1 LAAGRPSP
9 PRYYARGNAHRQATR
24 ATPQNRYWIGD
35 NHLAVISFTP
45 AERRTNARYAVF
57 AGFLGWTFDAF
68 DFFVLVFTVSAI
80 SKEFGRSIPAIALT
94 ITASLV
100 TRPVGAFIF
109 GLLADRQGRRVALM
123 ANIVFFSAMEIGSGL
138 ARSYA
143 VFFILRLL
151 YGVGMGGNWG
161 VGASLATESAPAK
174 WRGFVSGLFHQGYSV
189 GNLIAALAY
198 YTIYPYWGWR
208 PMFFVGVIPAIL
220 TLFLCLKIK
229 EPEAWQEARTDWAT
243 YRGAIFGNSRLFLY
257 LVILMAMMN
266 FISHGTQD
274 LYPTFLQRQ
283 RHFTVNATSLAT
295 AISMIGAIV
304 GSLLFGYFSDRRGR
318 RVSMV
323 TAVLLGVAVIP
334 LWILALNEPVIM
346 VGAFLMQMM
355 VQGAWGVIPA
365 QLNELSPPQLRGFFP
380 GFAYQIGVLIASSVA
395 WIEAI
400 LAEHLSYA
408 TSMGT
413 LAAVVLLIGAAVIW
427 AGPEA
432 KGVSFLKRENG
443 ER

>member
-1 LAAGRPSP
+1 ML
-9 PRYYARGNAHRQATR
+9 
-24 ATPQNRYWIGD
+24 
-35 NHLAVISFTP
+35 
-45 AERRTNARYAVF
+45 VF
-57 AGFLGWTFDAF
+57 A
-68 DFFVLVFTVSAI
+68 VSAI

-100 TRPVGAFIF
+100 TGPVGAFIF

-123 ANIVFFSAMEIGSGL
+123 ANIVFFSAMEVGSGL

-161 VGASLATESAPAK
+161 VDASLAMESVPAK

-198 YTIYPYWGWR
+198 YTIFPIWGWR
-208 PMFFVGVIPAIL
+208 PMFFVGAIPAVL

-229 EPEAWQEARTDWAT
+229 EPEAWQEARTDWGT
-243 YRGAIFGNSRLFLY
+243 YRGAIFKNSRLFLY
-257 LVILMAMMN
+257 LIGLMAMMN

-283 RHFTVNATSLAT
+283 RHFTVDATALAT
-295 AISMIGAIV
+295 AISMVGAVV

-323 TAVLLGVAVIP
+323 TAVLLAVAVIP
-334 LWILALNEPVIM
+334 LWILALNKPVIL

-380 GFAYQIGVLIASSVA
+380 GFAYQIGVLIASSIA
-395 WIEAI
+395 YIEAL
-400 LAEHLSYA
+400 LAEHFSYA

-413 LAAVVLLIGAAVIW
+413 LAAVVLLTGAAVIW

-443 ER
+443 AG

>member
-1 LAAGRPSP
+1 
-9 PRYYARGNAHRQATR
+9 
-24 ATPQNRYWIGD
+24 
-35 NHLAVISFTP
+35 VIFTP
-45 AERRTNARYAVF
+45 AQLRTNARYAVL

-80 SKEFGRSIPAIALT
+80 SKEFGRSIPAVALT
-94 ITASLV
+94 ITASLA

-123 ANIVFFSAMEIGSGL
+123 ANILFFSAMEVGSGL

-161 VGASLATESAPAK
+161 VGASLAMESVPAK

-189 GNLIAALAY
+189 GNLLAAIAY
-198 YTIYPYWGWR
+198 YTVFPYWGWR
-208 PMFFVGVIPAIL
+208 PMFFVGAIPAIL
-220 TLFLCLKIK
+220 TLFLCIKIK
-229 EPEAWQEARTDWAT
+229 EPEAWHEVRTDWAT
-243 YRGAIFGNSRLFLY
+243 YRAAVFKNSRLFLY
-257 LVILMAMMN
+257 LIGLMAMMN

-283 RHFTVNATSLAT
+283 RHFTVNATALAT
-295 AISMIGAIV
+295 AISMVGAIV
-304 GSLLFGYFSDRRGR
+304 GSLLFGYFYDRRGR

-323 TAVLLGVAVIP
+323 TAVLLAVAMIP
-334 LWILALNEPVIM
+334 LWILALNKPVILI
-346 VGAFLMQMM
+346 GAFLMQMM

-395 WIEAI
+395 YIEAV
-400 LAEHLSYA
+400 LAEHFSYA
-408 TSMGT
+408 TSMGS

-432 KGVSFLKRENG
+432 KGVSFLKREHPAQG
-443 ER
+443 S

>member
-1 LAAGRPSP
+1 M
-9 PRYYARGNAHRQATR
+9 
-24 ATPQNRYWIGD
+24 ATPQRTA
-35 NHLAVISFTP
+35 LSTP
-45 AERRTNARYAVF
+45 AEQRTNARYAVL

-80 SKEFGRSIPAIALT
+80 SKEFGRSIPAVALT
-94 ITASLV
+94 ITASLA
-100 TRPVGAFIF
+100 TRPIGAFIF
-109 GLLADRQGRRVALM
+109 GLLADRRGRRVALM
-123 ANIVFFSAMEIGSGL
+123 ANILFFSAMEVGSGL
-138 ARSYA
+138 ARSYT

-161 VGASLATESAPAK
+161 VGASLATESAPPK
-174 WRGFVSGLFHQGYSV
+174 WRGFVSGLFHQGYSA

-198 YTIYPYWGWR
+198 YTIFPTWGWR
-208 PMFFVGVIPAIL
+208 PMFFVGAIPAIL
-220 TLFLCLKIK
+220 TLVLCLKIK
-229 EPEAWQEARTDWAT
+229 EPEAWHEARTDWAT
-243 YRGAIFGNSRLFLY
+243 YRGAVFSNSRLFFY
-257 LVILMAMMN
+257 LVALMAMMN

-283 RHFTVNATSLAT
+283 RHFTVNATALAT
-295 AISMIGAIV
+295 AISMVGAIA

-323 TAVLLGVAVIP
+323 TALLVGVAVIP
-334 LWILALNEPVIM
+334 LWILALNKPVIL

-395 WIEAI
+395 WVEAV
-400 LAEHLSYA
+400 LAEHFSYA
-408 TSMGT
+408 ASMGM

-432 KGVSFLKRENG
+432 RGVSFVKGAEPPPRSAAQQIG
-443 ER
+443 GT

>member
-1 LAAGRPSP
+1 VV
-9 PRYYARGNAHRQATR
+9 T
-24 ATPQNRYWIGD
+24 
-35 NHLAVISFTP
+35 SFTP
-45 AERRTNARYAVF
+45 AQQRTNARYAVL

-68 DFFVLVFTVSAI
+68 DFFVLVFAVSAI
-80 SKEFGRSIPAIALT
+80 SKEFGRSIPAVALT
-94 ITASLV
+94 ITASLA

-109 GLLADRQGRRVALM
+109 GLLADRRGRRVALM
-123 ANIVFFSAMEIGSGL
+123 ANIAFFSAMEVGSGL
-138 ARSYA
+138 ARSYV

-161 VGASLATESAPAK
+161 VGASLAMESVPAK

-189 GNLIAALAY
+189 GNLVAALAY
-198 YTIYPYWGWR
+198 YTIFPIWGWR
-208 PMFFVGVIPAIL
+208 PMFFVGAIPAVL
-220 TLFLCLKIK
+220 TLFLCLKIR
-229 EPEAWQEARTDWAT
+229 EPEAWHEARTDWGT
-243 YRGAIFGNSRLFLY
+243 YRGAIFRNSRLFLY
-257 LVILMAMMN
+257 LIGLMAMMN
-266 FISHGTQD
+266 FVSHGTQD

-283 RHFTVNATSLAT
+283 RHFTVDATALAT
-295 AISMIGAIV
+295 AISMVGAVV

-334 LWILALNEPVIM
+334 LWILALNKPVIL

-380 GFAYQIGVLIASSVA
+380 GFAYQIGVLIASSIA
-395 WIEAI
+395 YIEAL
-400 LAEHLSYA
+400 LAEHFSYA

-413 LAAVVLLIGAAVIW
+413 LAAVVLLICAAVIW

-432 KGVSFLKRENG
+432 KGVSFLKRDHG
-443 ER
+443 AR

>member
-1 LAAGRPSP
+1 MRDLFFGQRCE
-9 PRYYARGNAHRQATR
+9 
-24 ATPQNRYWIGD
+24 QNIREFGD
-35 NHLAVISFTP
+35 NHLAVTSFTP
-45 AERRTNARYAVF
+45 TEQRTNARYAVV

-80 SKEFGRSIPAIALT
+80 SKDFGRSIPAVALT
-94 ITASLV
+94 ITASLA

-123 ANIVFFSAMEIGSGL
+123 ANILFFSVMEVGSGL

-161 VGASLATESAPAK
+161 VGASLAMESVPAK

-198 YTIYPYWGWR
+198 YTIFPSWGWR
-208 PMFFVGVIPAIL
+208 PMFFIGAIPAVL

-229 EPEAWQEARTDWAT
+229 EPEAWHEARTDWAT
-243 YRGAIFGNSRLFLY
+243 YRSAIFRNSRLFLY
-257 LVILMAMMN
+257 LVGLMAMMN

-283 RHFTVNATSLAT
+283 RHFTVDATALAT
-295 AISMIGAIV
+295 AISMVGAVV

-323 TAVLLGVAVIP
+323 TAVLLGLAVIP
-334 LWILALNEPVIM
+334 LWILAVNKPVILI
-346 VGAFLMQMM
+346 GAFLMQMM

-380 GFAYQIGVLIASSVA
+380 GFAYQIGVLIASSIA
-395 WIEAI
+395 YIEAV
-400 LAEHLSYA
+400 LAEHFSYA

-413 LAAVVLLIGAAVIW
+413 LAAVVLLIGAGVIW

-432 KGVSFLKRENG
+432 KGVSFLKREHSA
-443 ER
+443 R

>member
-1 LAAGRPSP
+1 
-9 PRYYARGNAHRQATR
+9 
-24 ATPQNRYWIGD
+24 
-35 NHLAVISFTP
+35 
-45 AERRTNARYAVF
+45 
-57 AGFLGWTFDAF
+57 
-68 DFFVLVFTVSAI
+68 VLVFAVSAI
-80 SKEFGRSIPAIALT
+80 SKDFGRSIPAVALT
-94 ITASLV
+94 ITASLA
-100 TRPVGAFIF
+100 TRPLGAFIF
-109 GLLADRQGRRVALM
+109 GLLADRHGRRLALM
-123 ANIVFFSAMEIGSGL
+123 ANILFFSAMEVGSGL
-138 ARSYA
+138 ARGYT

-161 VGASLATESAPAK
+161 VGASLAMESVPAR

-189 GNLIAALAY
+189 GNLLAALAY
-198 YTIYPYWGWR
+198 FTIFPTWGWR
-208 PMFFVGVIPAIL
+208 PMFFVGAIPAIL
-220 TLFLCLKIK
+220 TVFLCLKIK
-229 EPEAWQEARTDWAT
+229 EPEAWHEARTDWGT
-243 YRGAIFGNSRLFLY
+243 YRAAIFRNSRLFIY
-257 LVILMAMMN
+257 LVCLMAMMN

-295 AISMIGAIV
+295 AISMVGAIV

-323 TAVLLGVAVIP
+323 TAVLLAVAVIP
-334 LWILALNEPVIM
+334 MWILALNVPVIL

-395 WIEAI
+395 WIEAVM
-400 LAEHLSYA
+400 AEHMSYA

-427 AGPEA
+427 AGPES
-432 KGVSFLKRENG
+432 KGISFLR
-443 ER
+443 RDQA

>member
-1 LAAGRPSP
+1 
-9 PRYYARGNAHRQATR
+9 
-24 ATPQNRYWIGD
+24 
-35 NHLAVISFTP
+35 
-45 AERRTNARYAVF
+45 
-57 AGFLGWTFDAF
+57 
-68 DFFVLVFTVSAI
+68 VLVFAVSAI

-100 TRPVGAFIF
+100 TGPVGAFIF

-123 ANIVFFSAMEIGSGL
+123 ANIVFFSAMEVGSGL

-161 VGASLATESAPAK
+161 VDASLAMESVPAK

-198 YTIYPYWGWR
+198 YTIFPIWGWR
-208 PMFFVGVIPAIL
+208 PMFFVGAIPAVL

-229 EPEAWQEARTDWAT
+229 EPEAWQEARTDWGT
-243 YRGAIFGNSRLFLY
+243 YRGAIFKNSRLFLY
-257 LVILMAMMN
+257 LIGLMAMMN

-283 RHFTVNATSLAT
+283 RHFTVDATALAT
-295 AISMIGAIV
+295 AISMVGAVV

-323 TAVLLGVAVIP
+323 TAVLLAVAVIP
-334 LWILALNEPVIM
+334 LWILALNKPVIL

-380 GFAYQIGVLIASSVA
+380 GFAYQIGVLIASSIA
-395 WIEAI
+395 YIEAL
-400 LAEHLSYA
+400 LAEHFSYA

-413 LAAVVLLIGAAVIW
+413 LAAVVLLTGAAVIW

-443 ER
+443 AG

>member
-1 LAAGRPSP
+1 M
-9 PRYYARGNAHRQATR
+9 AT
-24 ATPQNRYWIGD
+24 AQ
-35 NHLAVISFTP
+35 FTP
-45 AERRTNARYAVF
+45 AQQRTNARYAIL

-80 SKEFGRSIPAIALT
+80 SKDFGRSIPAVALT

-109 GLLADRQGRRVALM
+109 GLLADSRGRRVALM
-123 ANIVFFSAMEIGSGL
+123 ANILFFSAMEVGSGL

-143 VFFILRLL
+143 VFFALRLL
-151 YGVGMGGNWG
+151 YGIGMGGNL
-161 VGASLATESAPAK
+161 V
-174 WRGFVSGLFHQGYSV
+174 
-189 GNLIAALAY
+189 AALAY
-198 YTIYPYWGWR
+198 FTIFPYWGWR
-208 PMFFVGVIPAIL
+208 PMFFVGVIPAIV

-243 YRGAIFGNSRLFLY
+243 YRGAVFRNYRLFLY
-257 LVILMAMMN
+257 LVGLMAMMN

-274 LYPTFLQRQ
+274 LYPTFLERE
-283 RHFTVNATSLAT
+283 RHFTVNATALAT
-295 AISMIGAIV
+295 AISMVGAV
-304 GSLLFGYFSDRRGR
+304 CGSLLFGYYSDRRGR

-323 TAVLLGVAVIP
+323 TAVLLAVAVIP
-334 LWILALNEPVIM
+334 LWILAVNKPLILI
-346 VGAFLMQMM
+346 GAFLMQMM
-355 VQGAWGVIPA
+355 VQGAWGIIPA

-395 WIEAI
+395 YVEAV
-400 LAEHLSYA
+400 LAEHFSYA
-408 TSMGT
+408 TSMGM

-432 KGVSFLKRENG
+432 KGVSFLKRAD
-443 ER
+443 

>member
-1 LAAGRPSP
+1 VRDLFFGQRCE
-9 PRYYARGNAHRQATR
+9 
-24 ATPQNRYWIGD
+24 QNIREFGD
-35 NHLAVISFTP
+35 NHLAVTSFTP
-45 AERRTNARYAVF
+45 TEQRTNARYAVV

-80 SKEFGRSIPAIALT
+80 SKDFGRSIPAVALT
-94 ITASLV
+94 ITASLA

-123 ANIVFFSAMEIGSGL
+123 ANILFFSVMEVGSGL

-161 VGASLATESAPAK
+161 VGASLAMESVPAK

-198 YTIYPYWGWR
+198 YTIFPSWGWR
-208 PMFFVGVIPAIL
+208 PMFFIGAIPAVL

-229 EPEAWQEARTDWAT
+229 EPEAWHEARTDWAT
-243 YRGAIFGNSRLFLY
+243 YRSAIFRNSRLFLY
-257 LVILMAMMN
+257 LVGLMAMMN

-283 RHFTVNATSLAT
+283 RHFTVDATALAT
-295 AISMIGAIV
+295 AISMVGAVV

-323 TAVLLGVAVIP
+323 TAVLLGLAVIP
-334 LWILALNEPVIM
+334 LWILAVNKPVILI
-346 VGAFLMQMM
+346 GAFLMQMM

-380 GFAYQIGVLIASSVA
+380 GFAYQIGVLIASSIA
-395 WIEAI
+395 YIEAV
-400 LAEHLSYA
+400 LAEHFSYA

-413 LAAVVLLIGAAVIW
+413 LAAVVLLIGAGVIW

-432 KGVSFLKRENG
+432 KGVSFLKREHSA
-443 ER
+443 R

>member
-1 LAAGRPSP
+1 
-9 PRYYARGNAHRQATR
+9 
-24 ATPQNRYWIGD
+24 
-35 NHLAVISFTP
+35 
-45 AERRTNARYAVF
+45 
-57 AGFLGWTFDAF
+57 
-68 DFFVLVFTVSAI
+68 VLVFTVSAI
-80 SKEFGRSIPAIALT
+80 SKDFGRSIPAVALT

-109 GLLADRQGRRVALM
+109 GLLADRHGRRVALM
-123 ANIVFFSAMEIGSGL
+123 ANIVFFSAMEVGSGL

-208 PMFFVGVIPAIL
+208 PMFFVGAIPAIL

-229 EPEAWQEARTDWAT
+229 EPEAWHEARTDWAT
-243 YRGAIFGNSRLFLY
+243 YRGAIFKNSRLFLY
-257 LVILMAMMN
+257 LVGLMAMMN

-283 RHFTVNATSLAT
+283 RHFTVDATALAT
-295 AISMIGAIV
+295 AISMVGAVV

-334 LWILALNEPVIM
+334 LWILAVNKPVIL

-380 GFAYQIGVLIASSVA
+380 GFAYQIGVLIASSSAYV
-395 WIEAI
+395 EAV
-400 LAEHLSYA
+400 LAEHYSYA
-408 TSMGT
+408 TSMG
-413 LAAVVLLIGAAVIW
+413 AIAGVVLLIGAAVIW

-432 KGVSFLKRENG
+432 KGVSFLKRVNG
-443 ER
+443 AE

>member
-1 LAAGRPSP
+1 ML
-9 PRYYARGNAHRQATR
+9 
-24 ATPQNRYWIGD
+24 
-35 NHLAVISFTP
+35 
-45 AERRTNARYAVF
+45 

-68 DFFVLVFTVSAI
+68 DFFVLVFTVGAI

-109 GLLADRQGRRVALM
+109 GLLADRRGRRLALM
-123 ANIVFFSAMEIGSGL
+123 ANILFFSVMEVGSGF

-143 VFFILRLL
+143 VFFALRLL

-161 VGASLATESAPAK
+161 VGASLATESAPPK

-189 GNLIAALAY
+189 GNLLAAIAY
-198 YTIYPYWGWR
+198 YTIFPAWGWR
-208 PMFFVGVIPAIL
+208 PMFFVGAIPAVV
-220 TLFLCLKIK
+220 TLFLCMKIK
-229 EPEAWQEARTDWAT
+229 EPQAWHEARTDWGT
-243 YRGAIFGNSRLFLY
+243 YRAQVFRHSRLFLY
-257 LVILMAMMN
+257 IVGLMAMMN

-274 LYPTFLQRQ
+274 LYPTFLQRE
-283 RHFTVNATSLAT
+283 RHFTVNATSFVT

-304 GSLLFGYFSDRRGR
+304 GSLVFGYFSDRRGR
-318 RVSMV
+318 RVAMV

-334 LWILALNEPVIM
+334 LWILGRNEPTIL

-355 VQGAWGVIPA
+355 VQGAWGIIPA

-380 GFAYQIGVLIASSVA
+380 GFAYQIGVLIAASVA
-395 WIEAI
+395 YIEAV
-400 LAEHLSYA
+400 LAEHFSYA
-408 TSMGT
+408 TSMGV
-413 LAAVVLLIGAAVIW
+413 LAGVVLLVGAAVIW

-432 KGVSFLKRENG
+432 KGVSFLGRE
-443 ER
+443 